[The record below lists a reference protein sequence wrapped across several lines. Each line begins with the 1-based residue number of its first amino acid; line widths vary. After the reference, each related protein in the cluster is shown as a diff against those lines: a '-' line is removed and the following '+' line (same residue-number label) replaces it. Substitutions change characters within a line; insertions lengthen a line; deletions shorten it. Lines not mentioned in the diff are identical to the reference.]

1 MLSRPIPWLTLG
13 LLTVVGCSEAGLA
26 RMGGDALDDTDAGAW
41 DPDVDD
47 DTLPPEEEQDDFL
60 ALPPSQTDAYVFV
73 ANPTRNT
80 VTRIDVFT
88 LDVHTVEVGADPRL
102 VQVTPDYA
110 YAVVFNR
117 GGDSVSIVDSDSL
130 EVWTTPVRDNYNA
143 MRMSHAGDWVGLF
156 HSQAAE
162 RPDDPPPDGLQSFNE
177 VSFVSVPDGV
187 HHPMAVSFNPRDIQ
201 FSEDGTLAVVV
212 ADEALW
218 LVDLTQEVLVPQRIA
233 VGDELD
239 PPAAEEVVLSPSG
252 QYAFVRQFGADDLL
266 VVDLGTGFLERLPV
280 GAGPTDLD
288 LTPDGLSAV
297 VVSRTSGEVWVY
309 TADQPELPPRVLEL
323 PPALSAGSVIF
334 DPYGEQGVLFTTS
347 PSTTTYAIW
356 DTLTDEV
363 VVHDLV
369 KPVQAMAVTPTGE
382 SLLVLHR
389 EEVAPGT
396 PSGSTWDT
404 PWAMSLISLDP
415 TNYRENPIKLPAEP
429 TGFANAGDGLNG
441 YFIMDGVPALVE
453 IDYVTLL
460 FTEIA
465 LKSTPVYV
473 GVLPDLDDEDGVKP
487 PAWAS
492 QEHPLGRI
500 SFYHPPSS
508 ENGPGDS
515 GLGRLETI
523 TGFELNSRIE
533 E

>member
-1 MLSRPIPWLTLG
+1 MRTRTTPWLLVG
-13 LLTVVGCSEAGLA
+13 LLALVGCSDAGFA
-26 RMGGDALDDTDAGAW
+26 DYGGDTDADGWGAADDDTDF
-41 DPDVDD
+41 
-47 DTLPPEEEQDDFL
+47 DTQPPEQEDDDFL
-60 ALPPSQTDAYVFV
+60 ALPPSQTDVYVFV
-73 ANPTRNT
+73 ANPNRNT
-80 VTRIDVFT
+80 VTRIDVFS
-88 LDVHTVEVGADPRL
+88 LDVKTVEVGADPRL
-102 VQVTPDYA
+102 VRVTPDYD

-117 GGDSVSIVDSDSL
+117 GGDSVSIVDSTTL

-143 MRMSHAGDWVGLF
+143 MRMSHDGAWVGLF

-162 RPDDPPPDGLQSFNE
+162 QPDDPPPDGLQSFNE

-218 LVDLTQEVLVPQRIA
+218 LVDLTQEVLVPQRVA
-233 VGDELD
+233 VGSELD

-266 VVDLGTGFLERLPV
+266 VVDLGTGGLDRLPV

-288 LTPDGLSAV
+288 LTPDGASAV
-297 VVSRTSGEVWVY
+297 VVSRTSGQVWVY
-309 TADQPELPPRVLEL
+309 TADQPQLPPRVLDL
-323 PPALSAGSVIF
+323 PEPLSAGSVIF
-334 DPYGEQGVLFTTS
+334 DPYGDQAVLFTTATN
-347 PSTTTYAIW
+347 TTAYAIW
-356 DTLTDEV
+356 DMQTDDV

-369 KPVQAMAVTPTGE
+369 KPVRAMAVTPTGE
-382 SLLVLHR
+382 SLLVLHS
-389 EEVAPGT
+389 EAVAPDT
-396 PSGSTWDT
+396 VPGSVWDT
-404 PWAMSLISLDP
+404 PWAMSLVSLDP

-429 TGFANAGDGLNG
+429 MGFANAGDGLNG
-441 YFIMDGVPALVE
+441 YFIMDGVTSLVE

-460 FTEIA
+460 YTEIR
-465 LKSTPVYV
+465 LKSVPVFV
-473 GVLPDLDDEDGVKP
+473 GVLPDLDDEDGMRP

-500 SFYHPPSS
+500 SFYHPPGS
-508 ENGPGDS
+508 ENGPGD
-515 GLGRLETI
+515 GERGRLETI